1 MDKLEKLAKVLNDAK
16 KILADIDPKAFVD
29 IDLMRNDGVP
39 QVMIHGAKYDP
50 IFKFEKDGAIAV
62 NGVAQ
67 YYADYGVT
75 IDNVHFFK
83 SIPTGGANNASMA
96 V

>member
-1 MDKLEKLAKVLNDAK
+1 MDKLEKLAKVLNEAK
-16 KILADIDPKAFVD
+16 EILADIDPEAFVD
-29 IDLMRNDGVP
+29 IDLVRNGGVP
-39 QVMIHGAKYDP
+39 QVMIHGTKYDS
-50 IFKFEKDGAIAV
+50 IFKFEMDGAVAV

-75 IDNVHFFK
+75 IDNVHFYK
-83 SIPTGGANNASMA
+83 SVYMGGKNNASVA